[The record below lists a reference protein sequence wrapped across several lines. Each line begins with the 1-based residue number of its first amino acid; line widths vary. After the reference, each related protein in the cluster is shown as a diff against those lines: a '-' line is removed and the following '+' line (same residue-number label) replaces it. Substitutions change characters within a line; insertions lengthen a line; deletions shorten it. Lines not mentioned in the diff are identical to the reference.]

1 MHRSQLIVL
10 ALLILTAST
19 GRAVRGP
26 VYMGHPDDGP
36 TPAATPPPAAATSP
50 TSPTPTTTHDSTP
63 GYESVNHIKGIG
75 KFIFGAKLTDFPPG
89 LLRPVDPRA
98 RGILLRVSP
107 YGENYLVTDVSGLT
121 WGNIPLLGL
130 VLTFN
135 DGVLIDLQVAL
146 KATKADF
153 YVADRAFKDKYGPS
167 DPRTFPV
174 ETWSRS
180 RVQVTLIFGNAAF
193 KDENA
198 LDTTALGKIELFD
211 QGLWNK
217 FEAARIAKLKT
228 VLDQRYDA
236 ANKKVMDNL

>member
-1 MHRSQLIVL
+1 
-10 ALLILTAST
+10 
-19 GRAVRGP
+19 
-26 VYMGHPDDGP
+26 MGHPDDGP
-36 TPAATPPPAAATSP
+36 TPAATPPHAPVATPAP
-50 TSPTPTTTHDSTP
+50 THDSTSE
-63 GYESVNHIKGIG
+63 YESVNHIKGIG
-75 KFIFGAKLTDFPPG
+75 KFTFGANLTDFQPG
-89 LLRPVDPRA
+89 VLRPVDPRA

-130 VLTFN
+130 VVTFN
-135 DGVLIDLQVAL
+135 NGVLIDLQVAL

-153 YVADRAFKDKYGPS
+153 YVADRAFKKKYGPNN
-167 DPRTFPV
+167 PRTLPV
-174 ETWSRS
+174 ETWTGSQ
-180 RVQVTLIFGNAAF
+180 VQVTFIFGNAAF
-193 KDENA
+193 KDENS

-211 QGLWNK
+211 QGIWNK